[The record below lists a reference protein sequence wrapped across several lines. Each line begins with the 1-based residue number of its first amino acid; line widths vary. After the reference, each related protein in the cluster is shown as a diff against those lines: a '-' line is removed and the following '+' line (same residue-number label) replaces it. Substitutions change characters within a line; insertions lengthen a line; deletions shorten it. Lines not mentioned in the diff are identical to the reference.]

1 MTSVFSHYGQ
11 INEGKQI
18 ISKKLR
24 KNEMIT
30 LLYLK
35 KKKGKNEC
43 VCVSPEKDQEGYI
56 KSQITSPLR
65 GETEAG

>member
-35 KKKGKNEC
+35 KKKEKMN
-43 VCVSPEKDQEGYI
+43 VYVSPQKKIRKD
-56 KSQITSPLR
+56 TSSHRSPHL
-65 GETEAG
+65 